1 MSKTF
6 RFDTLNRVA
15 LRAVMAGTMLAG
27 VALAQPVLAESD
39 NRASAAR
46 DIDTGRAVRAAER
59 AVEEAP
65 RDAALR
71 AALGQAYLRDGR
83 LASARAALTEAMT
96 LGENSPRVALMLAL
110 AEIGC
115 GSARTGVMLLA
126 QHAGSI
132 PAADRG
138 LAFALAGETARGV
151 EIISADIRAGNDNA
165 KTRQNLAYAFALD
178 GRWREARM
186 MAAQDV
192 PADLLDQRM
201 TEWAMNARPDQAAA
215 RVAALVGAKLSED
228 RGMPQALALANFPA
242 PAPVPVPSAKPKA
255 PVMVAAAPTPELEPV
270 PAMAPTA
277 PSKAAAKSPEPVVVA
292 RAELPSQVTPVAVP
306 PSNVST
312 MQMAVVQQTPTKPA
326 VSAKLAAKPVVTKVA
341 AVPAPGVA
349 KIKARAVAPALPTP
363 SGRGTHVAQ
372 LGSYTSQANAM
383 AGWKVFQSRYANLK
397 GQQPLIMQ
405 AKVDGKDYWRV
416 AAGGF
421 DAKGANAMCAAV
433 KAGGF
438 GCIPVA
444 QTSVKADAKVRV
456 AKAD

>member
-27 VALAQPVLAESD
+27 VALAQPVLAGSD
-39 NRASAAR
+39 NRASAEH
-46 DIDTGRAVRAAER
+46 DNDTSRAVRAAEK
-59 AVEEAP
+59 AVEDAP
-65 RDAALR
+65 RDAARR

-83 LASARAALTEAMT
+83 LASARAALNEAMT
-96 LGENSPRVALMLAL
+96 LGEGSPRVALMLAL

-115 GSARTGVMLLA
+115 GSPRSGVMLLA

-138 LAFALAGETARGV
+138 LAFALAGETARAV
-151 EIISADIRAGNDNA
+151 EIISADIRAGNDDA

-192 PADLLDQRM
+192 PADVLDQRM
-201 TEWAMNARPDQAAA
+201 TEWAVNARPDQAAV
-215 RVAALVGAKLSED
+215 RVAALVGAKLRED
-228 RGMPQALALANFPA
+228 RGMPQSLALANFPA
-242 PAPVPVPSAKPKA
+242 PAPVPSAKPKA
-255 PVMVAAAPTPELEPV
+255 QVMVAAAATPELEPV
-270 PAMAPTA
+270 PAIAPTA
-277 PSKAAAKSPEPVVVA
+277 SKAATKSAEPVVVA
-292 RAELPSQVTPVAVP
+292 RAELPSQVKPVTVP

-312 MQMAVVQQTPTKPA
+312 MQMAVVQQAPAKPA
-326 VSAKLAAKPVVTKVA
+326 ASAKLAAKPVATKVA
-341 AVPAPGVA
+341 VAPAKVKAKAVT
-349 KIKARAVAPALPTP
+349 PALPTP

-397 GQQPLIMQ
+397 GRQPLIMQ

-421 DAKGANAMCAAV
+421 DAKSATAMCAAV
-433 KAGGF
+433 KANGH
-438 GCIPVA
+438 GCIPIA
-444 QTSVKADAKVRV
+444 QTSAKADAKVRV

>member
-27 VALAQPVLAESD
+27 VALAQPVLAGSD
-39 NRASAAR
+39 SRASAAQ
-46 DIDTGRAVRAAER
+46 DNDTSRAVRAAEK
-59 AVEEAP
+59 AVEDAP
-65 RDAALR
+65 RDAASR

-83 LASARAALTEAMT
+83 LDSARAALNEAMT

-115 GSARTGVMLLA
+115 GSARTGVLLLA
-126 QHAGSI
+126 QQAGSI

-192 PADLLDQRM
+192 PADVLDQRM
-201 TEWAMNARPDQAAA
+201 TEWAMNARPDQAAV
-215 RVAALVGAKLSED
+215 RVAALVGAKLRED
-228 RGMPQALALANFPA
+228 RGMPQSLALANFPA
-242 PAPVPVPSAKPKA
+242 PAPVPSAKPKA
-255 PVMVAAAPTPELEPV
+255 PVMAAAAPTRELEPV
-270 PAMAPTA
+270 PAMAPIA
-277 PSKAAAKSPEPVVVA
+277 SKAATKSAEPVVVA

-312 MQMAVVQQTPTKPA
+312 MQMAVVQQAPAKPA
-326 VSAKLAAKPVVTKVA
+326 ASAKLAAKPVATKVA
-341 AVPAPGVA
+341 VAPAPA
-349 KIKARAVAPALPTP
+349 KVKAAAPAPALPTP

-433 KAGGF
+433 KANGH
-438 GCIPVA
+438 GCIPIA
-444 QTSVKADAKVRV
+444 QTSAKADAKVRV